1 MTDTTLI
8 DNIIF
13 NYLDFTNY
21 FTQVTYRSASGK
33 SDSVDFLVMENIFYD
48 KQVQRV
54 YDLKGS
60 ERDRYVSQA
69 SEMGGKQSTV
79 LFANRG
85 GR

>member
-1 MTDTTLI
+1 
-8 DNIIF
+8 
-13 NYLDFTNY
+13 
-21 FTQVTYRSASGK
+21 
-33 SDSVDFLVMENIFYD
+33 MENIFYD

-69 SEMGGKQSTV
+69 SEMGGKQSIV
-79 LFANRG
+79 LFAKRG